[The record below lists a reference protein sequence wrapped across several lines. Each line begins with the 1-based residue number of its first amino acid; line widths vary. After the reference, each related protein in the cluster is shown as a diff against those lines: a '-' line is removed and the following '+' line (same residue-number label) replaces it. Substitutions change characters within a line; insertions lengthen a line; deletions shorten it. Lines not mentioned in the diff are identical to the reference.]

1 MDSAEAPDLDQ
12 LRAQLRESE
21 ETSAKSKQMLEDPEG
36 AELIR
41 NLQEAMAKAI
51 LLGRPDIAK
60 KAAASLAELQAAEK
74 DLRLKEELSSAAR
87 HEAQT
92 QLTDFQN
99 RD

>member
-1 MDSAEAPDLDQ
+1 MDPAEEPDLDQ

-21 ETSAKSKQMLEDPEG
+21 ETSAKSKQMLEDTEG

-41 NLQEAMAKAI
+41 DLQEAMAKAI
-51 LLGRPDIAK
+51 LLGRPDIARK
-60 KAAASLAELQAAEK
+60 TAATLAELQTAEK
-74 DLRLKEELSSAAR
+74 ELRLREELSSAAR

-92 QLTDFQN
+92 RLSDFQN